1 MKQIIKMIIFIL
13 ILIGGIFLIYCAIY
27 AWRSQ
32 YRHGLYRE
40 PYVGAPVEN
49 GLVKIGEVDA
59 CEIYTYNM
67 GEITYGNW
75 MGSRTSMEEVLSK
88 SWASKETIFPMDGET
103 EVVEIEGYPV
113 RINTYE
119 GLRTMDIGGA
129 IIFMSISEDEQVVY
143 DAFNK

>member
-1 MKQIIKMIIFIL
+1 MSY
-13 ILIGGIFLIYCAIY
+13 IGA
-27 AWRSQ
+27 Q
-32 YRHGLYRE
+32 
-40 PYVGAPVEN
+40 VEN

-67 GEITYGNW
+67 EEITYGNW

-103 EVVEIEGYPV
+103 EIVKIEGYPV

-119 GLRTMDIGGA
+119 GLRTLDIGGA
-129 IIFMSISEDEQVVY
+129 IIFMSISEDEQVVF
-143 DAFNK
+143 DAFKK

>member
-1 MKQIIKMIIFIL
+1 MKRIAKVFVCVVAIIASMFV
-13 ILIGGIFLIYCAIY
+13 IYFVIY

-67 GEITYGNW
+67 DEITYGNW

-88 SWASKETIFPMDGET
+88 SWASKEIIFPMDGET

-129 IIFMSISEDEQVVY
+129 IIFMSISEDEQVVF